1 MVRSRNRAQ
10 RTQEEKDNDARVR
23 WDRLLYEEEKR
34 QQNLAR
40 FQLPAPQNLAR
51 FQLPAPQNDSDDEG
65 GALCSMYDRADHVM
79 QTGTLA
85 EAQKAPTHKW
95 ELDDKSY
102 NIFFRACVALTNY
115 SVRLHR
121 EDGEGFLRYEAQLI
135 QIGLEI
141 EAVKKH
147 KQQEYRDG
155 RRARLEL
162 TARSV
167 SGAVRTGVMAS
178 RDDNRRRLS
187 LDRSHNASPYSAT
200 YGSR

>member
-65 GALCSMYDRADHVM
+65 GALCS
-79 QTGTLA
+79 
-85 EAQKAPTHKW
+85 
-95 ELDDKSY
+95 
-102 NIFFRACVALTNY
+102 I
-115 SVRLHR
+115 VRLHR